1 MTRSL
6 SFDRK
11 IVPYNFVE
19 VSISRE
25 SNQYVIKR
33 DNYSNRSRLSRVWTR
48 KSSSDEN
55 ELALRKDNIKM

>member
-1 MTRSL
+1 MTRAL

-11 IVPYNFVE
+11 IVSYNFVE

-33 DNYSNRSRLSRVWTR
+33 DNYSLLVTAVDYV
-48 KSSSDEN
+48 KYGLEN
-55 ELALRKDNIKM
+55 QALMKTNLR

>member
-11 IVPYNFVE
+11 IVSYNFVE

-33 DNYSNRSRLSRVWTR
+33 DNYSLLVTAV
-48 KSSSDEN
+48 DYLEYELEN
-55 ELALRKDNIKM
+55 QALMKTNLR